1 MTSEDR
7 LWIVSRFYAEETGTG
22 YAMTRTAEGLSHY
35 FSVHVLCGQPDYVHI
50 TRRAARNEI
59 QNNVTIFRVNATPF
73 SNESLPFKLLNMII
87 SSLQIFFQ
95 GLRFVK
101 RNETVLIVNLPP
113 LLPFLALFFC
123 KIRGTK
129 TFLLVH
135 DVYPDSL
142 AVAGIL
148 ESDSPVIRALNYLFK
163 IFYRGFDRI
172 VVLGRDMQKL
182 IADKLDHDSSKIVV
196 IPNTADIDEIYPT
209 PRHENVL
216 LERLALNG
224 KFVVK
229 YSGHMGR
236 THGLEILLDAVKK
249 MSVTDPGVHF
259 LFVGTGPKRRWLEG
273 EASSNRL
280 NNITIQSFV
289 PREDILDSMNACDV
303 GLISFMPGMWGVSVP
318 SRFYD
323 VIASGKPAIF
333 VGDEQSEIALV
344 IKEEGIGW
352 VIPPSDV
359 DRIIGAILEA
369 KQNPELL
376 FNMGVRCRL
385 VAEEKYARSHQIQS
399 YRRLFSKVAE

>member
-1 MTSEDR
+1 MTSEAR

-22 YAMTRTAEGLSHY
+22 YTMTRTAEGLSRY
-35 FSVHVLCGQPDYVHI
+35 FSVHVLCGQPDYVYH
-50 TRRAARNEI
+50 TRRAPRHEI
-59 QNNVTIFRVNATPF
+59 QNNVTILRVYATLF
-73 SNESLPFKLLNMII
+73 SNEGLPFKLLNMII

-101 RNETVLIVNLPP
+101 RNEAVLIVNLPP
-113 LLPFLALFFC
+113 LLPFLALLFC

-129 TFLLVH
+129 TFLLIH

-148 ESDSPVIRALNYLFK
+148 EPDSPVTRTLNYLFK

-182 IADKLDHDSSKIVV
+182 MADKLGYDSSRIMV

-216 LERLALNG
+216 LERLGLNG

-236 THGLEILLDAVKK
+236 THGIEILLDAAKK
-249 MSVTDPGVHF
+249 MSVTDPDVHF
-259 LFVGTGPKRRWLEG
+259 LFVGTGPKKRWLEG
-273 EASSNRL
+273 KLSSNRL

-289 PREDILDSMNACDV
+289 PREDLLDSMNACDI

-318 SRFYD
+318 GRFYD
-323 VIASGKPAIF
+323 VMASGKPVIF
-333 VGDEQSEIALV
+333 VGDEKSEIALV

-369 KQNPELL
+369 KRNPELL